1 MPAGTASG
9 HAEQWPRPSRR
20 LLPMPPRRDLTR
32 FWFHGNVLSSS
43 DRKARHGCLCPG
55 ARPHGFLIYRTAGI
69 KMMKSFSA
77 WSRPGSEFL
86 TKEIFPGLTPC
97 VRWAK
102 TPLGSLGLAGAAS
115 ALCGS
120 FLHQQGFVVLFAVEE
135 GDRDETR
142 EYVDL
147 VN

>member
-1 MPAGTASG
+1 
-9 HAEQWPRPSRR
+9 
-20 LLPMPPRRDLTR
+20 
-32 FWFHGNVLSSS
+32 
-43 DRKARHGCLCPG
+43 
-55 ARPHGFLIYRTAGI
+55 
-69 KMMKSFSA
+69 MKSFSA

-86 TKEIFPGLTPC
+86 TKEIFPGLTPY

-115 ALCGS
+115 ALCGL
-120 FLHQQGFVVLFAVEE
+120 FLHQQGFVVLFAIEE

-147 VN
+147 VNRAYGRMRLAYLH